1 MALRVRLV
9 LLFLAAGIVP
19 LSVTLL
25 ILAPRGEAALH
36 TSAKLLHQAE
46 VESLRAQIDGA
57 FDDLLADV
65 HLLAARELSDGDPAE
80 RRALMRFLL
89 EKHQELTVVTLWQD
103 GHKVPGGQAF
113 DRAQMTDA
121 ELLAHDD
128 KARALVGSRVAASD
142 FYASARRG
150 EMLIT
155 LVAPLRTGEQRLAA
169 EVSLRR
175 VQDLVAKTRIGR
187 QGIAYV
193 VDEKGRLVAHPDRQR
208 ALKREDFSSVP
219 VVKQLLASLTAP
231 RSLTLVTDF
240 SDEGKE
246 QVGAFVPLGRLRWGV
261 VVSEP
266 RADAYGLARATWA
279 HAAGWSALS
288 ILMALLVALYLARN
302 ITRPVKRLA
311 EGTKV
316 LATGAFGVVVP
327 VEGPPEIK
335 ELARLFNDAS
345 QKLDQFDAENR
356 KLMLAVERG
365 YVEILRAL
373 VNAIE
378 AKDPYTAG
386 HSQRTA
392 ELAVAIGR
400 ALQLGPEQLHEIE
413 IGGLLH
419 DIGKIGIAE
428 QILRKPAQLDD
439 AEMRIMRGHP
449 AIGDAIVADI
459 EMLGR
464 IRSMVRNHHERWD
477 GSGYPDGLRGEEIPL
492 AARIIAVADTYD
504 AITSD
509 RCYQPGRP
517 PIESIPILR
526 RLAGQQLDAD
536 AVQALFVA
544 LVELQQLT
552 REDLELAP
560 AGADPPSQRRRPTL
574 EIAVPPKRSDAN

>member
-1 MALRVRLV
+1 
-9 LLFLAAGIVP
+9 
-19 LSVTLL
+19 
-25 ILAPRGEAALH
+25 
-36 TSAKLLHQAE
+36 
-46 VESLRAQIDGA
+46 
-57 FDDLLADV
+57 
-65 HLLAARELSDGDPAE
+65 
-80 RRALMRFLL
+80 MRFLL
-89 EKHQELTVVTLWQD
+89 EKHQELTVVTLWQN

-113 DRAQMTDA
+113 DRAQMSEA
-121 ELLAHDD
+121 ELAAHDER
-128 KARALVGSRVAASD
+128 ARALVGTSGIAASD
-142 FYASARRG
+142 FYASVQRG

-155 LVAPLRTGEQRLAA
+155 LVAPLASGAQRLAV

-175 VQDLVAKTRIGR
+175 VQELVQKARIGR
-187 QGIAYV
+187 RGVAYV
-193 VDEKGRLVAHPDRQR
+193 VDGQALLVAHPDLARVLR
-208 ALKREDFSSVP
+208 RDDFSSVP
-219 VVKQLLASLTAP
+219 VVKQLLAAMTSQQSLTYM
-231 RSLTLVTDF
+231 TDF
-240 SDEGKE
+240 NYAGKE
-246 QVGAFVPLGRLRWGV
+246 QVGAFVPLARLRWGV

-279 HAAGWSALS
+279 HAAAWSALS
-288 ILMALLVALYLARN
+288 ILMALVVALYFARH

-316 LATGAFGVVVP
+316 LATGAFGVAVP
-327 VEGPPEIK
+327 VDGPPEIR
-335 ELARLFNDAS
+335 ELARQFNDAS
-345 QKLDQFDAENR
+345 QKLDQLDAENR

-365 YVEILRAL
+365 YVELLRAL

-392 ELAVAIGR
+392 ELALAIAR
-400 ALQLGPEQLHEIE
+400 AMQLSDEQLREIE

-439 AEMRIMRGHP
+439 GEMRIMRGHP

-459 EMLGR
+459 DMLAR

-477 GSGYPDGLRGEEIPL
+477 GSGYPDGLRGEEISL
-492 AARIIAVADTYD
+492 GARIIAVADTYD

-526 RLAGQQLDAD
+526 RLAGQQLDARVVD
-536 AVQALFVA
+536 ALFEA
-544 LVELQQLT
+544 LIELSQLT
-552 REDLELAP
+552 REDLALAP
-560 AGADPPSQRRRPTL
+560 SGADPPTQRRRPTL
-574 EIAVPPKRSDAN
+574 EITVPIPPKPTDVN